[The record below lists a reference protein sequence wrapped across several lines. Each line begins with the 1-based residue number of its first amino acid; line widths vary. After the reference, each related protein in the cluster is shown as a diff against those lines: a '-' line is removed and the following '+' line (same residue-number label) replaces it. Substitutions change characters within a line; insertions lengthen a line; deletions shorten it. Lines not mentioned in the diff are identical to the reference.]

1 VTGTARLEVDLL
13 LAIVVIAALLLIA
26 HLFRAARTKR
36 RRAKGIDY
44 FDSNAAH
51 RGRPAAKVGTS
62 GGAAVRRSRPAS
74 RRRFASTVPTAGSFT
89 APRQGHHAQP
99 AGGAPSTTAPTGTI
113 PRMVPQPT
121 QSSVPGPPPAPAG
134 SRGTVPGSLPPMPA
148 PPPAA
153 NRN

>member
-1 VTGTARLEVDLL
+1 MSTVETIVRTGGGAVASVTGTARLEVDLL

-51 RGRPAAKVGTS
+51 RGRPAAKAWAS
-62 GGAAVRRSRPAS
+62 GGATVRRSRPAS

-89 APRQGHHAQP
+89 APLSLIHI
-99 AGGAPSTTAPTGTI
+99 SEPTR
-113 PRMVPQPT
+113 PY
-121 QSSVPGPPPAPAG
+121 
-134 SRGTVPGSLPPMPA
+134 
-148 PPPAA
+148 
-153 NRN
+153 